1 MTPETVGKSSSTVGK
16 SDLTVG
22 KTAGKKFEMSTNE
35 KILSLL
41 RINPQTTRDELARAL
56 CLSIRGIEYAI
67 GTLKKAGRLRKVGG
81 KRFGYWEVI
90 HIAQS
95 LECHV

>member
-1 MTPETVGKSSSTVGK
+1 MTPETVGKSSS
-16 SDLTVG
+16 TVG

-56 CLSIRGIEYAI
+56 CLSIRGIAYAI
-67 GTLKKAGRLRKVGG
+67 GTLKKAGHLRRVGG
-81 KRFGYWEVI
+81 RKLGHWEVI

-95 LECHV
+95 L